1 MPPNIPTK
9 TLGGKQFWGDLRFYG
24 AWRIQQHV
32 LTGHCRLLDGGM
44 VRRSWGSRE
53 ECDGA
58 LADVIA
64 TGKVK
69 IETKKACLL
78 VHGYI
83 RSKDSLST
91 MKAHLEAN
99 GYTVYDVGYPSAQTD
114 LGSLVAQ
121 LKAVYEST
129 GEDFERVDWVTHS
142 LGGILAR
149 GVLTQYET
157 LPVETRVVMM
167 GPPNQGAVMADLL
180 LGWWP
185 SEYILGPVGKDLGKK
200 MEAAVQTLGTPKCD
214 VGIIAGAKGTEGGW
228 NPLIPGDD
236 DGVVGVESTKLEGMK
251 DWISVRA
258 LHTLIMNHPD
268 TLAQVVRFLDKGA
281 FGEKE

>member
-1 MPPNIPTK
+1 MPPNIPIK
-9 TLGGKQFWGDLRFYG
+9 TLGGKQFWGDVRFYG
-24 AWRIQQHV
+24 EWRIQQNV
-32 LTGHCRLLDGGM
+32 LTKHFRLLDGAM
-44 VRRSWGSRE
+44 VRRAWGGRE
-53 ECDGA
+53 ACDDA
-58 LADVIA
+58 LAEAIA
-64 TGKVK
+64 KGEAKTK
-69 IETKKACLL
+69 TKKACLL

-99 GYTVYDVGYPSAQTD
+99 GYTVYDVSYPSTQTNLD
-114 LGSLVAQ
+114 ALVAQ
-121 LKAVYEST
+121 LKAVYESSAS
-129 GEDFERVDWVTHS
+129 DFERVDWVTHS

-157 LPVETRVVMM
+157 LPVVTRVVMM
-167 GPPNQGAVMADLL
+167 GPPSQGAVLADLL

-185 SEYILGPVGKDLGKK
+185 SEFVLGPVGKDLGKK
-200 MEAAVQTLGTPKCD
+200 LEAAVQTLGTPKCD

-236 DGVVGVESTKLEGMK
+236 DGVVGVESTRLEGMK

-268 TLAQVVRFLDKGA
+268 SLSQVVHFLDEGK
-281 FGEKE
+281 FRE